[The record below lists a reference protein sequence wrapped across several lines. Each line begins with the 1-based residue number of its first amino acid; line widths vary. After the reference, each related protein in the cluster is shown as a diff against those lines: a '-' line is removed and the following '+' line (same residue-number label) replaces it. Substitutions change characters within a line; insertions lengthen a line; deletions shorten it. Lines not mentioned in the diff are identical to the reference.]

1 MTPPARDTLRFESLR
16 IDHPIDGVAELVLI
30 GPGKGN
36 TMGPAFWRELPLA
49 IASIEA
55 DDAVRAFV
63 VRGEGAHFSFGL
75 DLNAMVPAFTQ
86 VIGSPALGP
95 MRLEAMAE
103 PLQAAFDAIF
113 RCAKPS
119 VAAVSGWCIGG
130 GVELVCACDL
140 RVASADARFALR
152 EVKVGMVADLGGI
165 QRLPHIVGEGVAREM
180 ALTGDPL
187 DAQQALAARLV
198 NAVHPDPQAAIEA
211 ARGLAARI
219 AANSPLVLAGIKQ
232 VMNARLHAEVDA
244 AMRAAARLN
253 GSLFQSDDFREAI
266 DAFRDKREPVF
277 RGR

>member
-1 MTPPARDTLRFESLR
+1 MDTPAHTSASFESLR
-16 IDHPIDGVAELVLI
+16 IDHPADGVAEIVLT

-49 IASIEA
+49 VRAIEA
-55 DDAVRAFV
+55 DEAVRAFV

-75 DLNAMVPAFTQ
+75 DLNAMVPAFAE
-86 VIGSPALGP
+86 VVGSAALGP
-95 MRLEAMAE
+95 MRLEAMAV
-103 PLQAAFDAIF
+103 PLQAAFDAVF
-113 RCAKPS
+113 SCAKPS

-130 GVELVCACDL
+130 GLELVCACDL

-198 NAVHPDPQAAIEA
+198 NAVHPDPQALFEA
-211 ARGLAARI
+211 ARGLAGRI
-219 AANSPLVLAGIKQ
+219 AANPPLVLAGIKQ
-232 VMNARLHAEVDA
+232 VMNARVRAEVDA
-244 AMRAAARLN
+244 AMRSAARLN
-253 GSLFQSDDFREAI
+253 GSLFQSEDFREAI
-266 DAFRDKREPVF
+266 DAFRAKREPVF